1 MDVDKS
7 LWLSVN
13 TSLSSY
19 IPSLFLQSK
28 SNQTALLSKRCI
40 ILLRPT
46 LANNVIISSDYAS
59 RSPSSIDMCVQDGF
73 EQPTTK
79 HSLARYLMSCLV
91 SVIILVEL
99 NVSSMKMGIPA
110 KVVKDTQQQ
119 INPPLEVV
127 PGNCVAVIFWLY
139 LSVLII

>member
-1 MDVDKS
+1 
-7 LWLSVN
+7 
-13 TSLSSY
+13 
-19 IPSLFLQSK
+19 
-28 SNQTALLSKRCI
+28 
-40 ILLRPT
+40 
-46 LANNVIISSDYAS
+46 
-59 RSPSSIDMCVQDGF
+59 
-73 EQPTTK
+73 
-79 HSLARYLMSCLV
+79 MSCLV